1 MVAPMLTAPWYSL
14 SPMAMAWADGKRPSF
29 CAPGHHTATSQGET
43 QQLPSPVAACLHA
56 GAPRTASLAPAGAGR
71 LAPSHAHRQ
80 RGPRTDTHAQAGT
93 PHPRRVQALV
103 SAKVIAHADPRRQH
117 QRGHAALRPCAL
129 RPDSAAAARASC
141 TCAYPPPGRCRRS
154 RWLHTA
160 ADIAHTTAGRHHPSA
175 ALRPRAAPRFRTA
188 WRALR

>member
-1 MVAPMLTAPWYSL
+1 MLTAPWYSL

-117 QRGHAALRPCAL
+117 QRGYAALRPCAL

-141 TCAYPPPGRCRRS
+141 TCAYPPPGAAAGRAGCTRPPV
-154 RWLHTA
+154 LHTPPQA
-160 ADIAHTTAGRHHPSA
+160 ATTPP
-175 ALRPRAAPRFRTA
+175 PRCARAPHLGFEQLGEHCDERV
-188 WRALR
+188 